1 MHFVTLAF
9 VSFCL
14 NIAAPM
20 LGGSSQEPMRV
31 STLPPS
37 AQRAHIKKVAEYNTW
52 ANEQLV
58 DWLRTADSTQ
68 WDMSIESSFNTL
80 NLTVRHLWNAEYG
93 WLTTLQ
99 NTPWNQ
105 AVEYEQELS
114 QAQVLDGFV
123 NTSRAFRDFVQNMS
137 DVDFDATRA
146 MSKSE
151 TPVTL
156 TDIIHHVCNH
166 STHHRGQ
173 LITMGRQAG
182 LDSPPRTDY
191 IYYVTLN

>member
-1 MHFVTLAF
+1 MHFVALVF

-14 NIAAPM
+14 NITSPI
-20 LGGSSQEPMRV
+20 LGGSSQEPVRV
-31 STLPPS
+31 STLHPS
-37 AQRAHIKKVAEYNTW
+37 AQGAHIKKIAEYNTW

-68 WDMSIESSFNTL
+68 WDMTIESSFNTL
-80 NLTVRHLWNAEYG
+80 NLTIRHLWNAEHG

-99 NTPWNQ
+99 STPWNQ
-105 AVEYEQELS
+105 AVEYDQVL
-114 QAQVLDGFV
+114 AQTEVLDGFV
-123 NTSRAFRDFVQNMS
+123 NTSRAFRDFVMS
-137 DVDFDATRA
+137 MSEVDFDDIRS
-146 MSKSE
+146 MGKSE

-156 TDIIHHVCNH
+156 ADIIHHVCNH

-182 LDSPPRTDY
+182 LTSPPRTDY